1 MKETSKEMRE
11 RNEAAYDTCGASHTE
26 CPNGSGSCERAAG
39 HDGSHRCSSC
49 RGSF

>member
-1 MKETSKEMRE
+1 MIAEEKPKANECNKE
-11 RNEAAYDTCGASHTE
+11 HTE
-26 CPNGSGSCERAAG
+26 CTGSSGKCERPAG